1 VDYMEGLFLGSL
13 WSDTDYENRRHLSLF
28 ILYGMFVCGLIAMSF
43 FTGRFA
49 DLLGAQRVLKLTVFL
64 LLFLASPFLCF
75 RYYRYPIWIKIP
87 ILVLEALK
95 YTSLTFLFTTWV
107 MPYTAVTA
115 AELQV
120 RVIDYLNKTLESST
134 RMFADSAGTFSTV
147 LGVISGGVY
156 VVFLFASILILAVLI
171 PGTLFLV
178 VKLIQYGYDKL
189 ISKFILANILDR

>member
-1 VDYMEGLFLGSL
+1 MEGLFLGSL

-43 FTGRFA
+43 FTGQFA
-49 DLLGAQRVLKLTVFL
+49 DLLGAQRVLKLSVFL

-87 ILVLEALK
+87 ILALEAFK
-95 YTSLTFLFTTWV
+95 YISLTFLFTTWV

-134 RMFADSAGTFSTV
+134 RMFAESAGTFSTV

>member
-1 VDYMEGLFLGSL
+1 MEGLFLGSL

>member
-1 VDYMEGLFLGSL
+1 MEGLFLGSL

-43 FTGRFA
+43 FTGQFA
-49 DLLGAQRVLKLTVFL
+49 DLLGAQRVLKLSVFL

-95 YTSLTFLFTTWV
+95 YISMTFLFTTWV

-134 RMFADSAGTFSTV
+134 KMFAESAGTFSTV

-171 PGTLFLV
+171 PGTLFLI